1 MKLHQL
7 RYLCEVVDSNLSVSR
22 AAERLHTSPS
32 GISKQLRILEEE
44 LGAVLLTRKST
55 RITGVTKIGR
65 AALPTIRRILKDVE
79 IVRRV
84 SSELSGKAKGTL
96 TIATTHTHARYALVP
111 TIRRFVREFPEVGLH
126 MRQGTP
132 AQIGQWVASGGVD
145 IGIGTAPLNVEPG
158 LVQIPCYQLKH
169 SVVVPRNHPLLR
181 LRRISLEAVAKC
193 PLITHDP
200 ASRLGRLVEEAF
212 AAKGLS
218 CNIVIRAIDTSVM
231 KKYVELGFGIAVLPT
246 VAIDAR
252 EDDGLRAIPASHL
265 FKPSTACVIIM
276 RGQSLPDYGRRFV
289 ALVTRSHRKASQDRH
304 GE

>member
-44 LGAVLLTRKST
+44 LGAVLLARKNT
-55 RITGVTKIGR
+55 RITGVTKIGQ

-79 IVRRV
+79 VVRRV
-84 SSELSGKAKGTL
+84 SSELSGKAKGKL
-96 TIATTHTHARYALVP
+96 TIATTHTHARYALIP

-132 AQIGQWVASGGVD
+132 AQISRWVASGAVD
-145 IGIGTAPLNVEPG
+145 IGIGTAPLDVEPG

-181 LRRISLEAVAKC
+181 LRRLSAEAVAEY

-200 ASRLGRLVEEAF
+200 ASRLGRLVEDAF

-218 CNIVIRAIDTSVM
+218 CNVVIRATDTSVM

-252 EDDGLRAIPASHL
+252 EDEGLRAIPASRL
-265 FKPSTACVIIM
+265 FKPSTACVIM
-276 RGQSLPDYGRRFV
+276 VKGQSLPDYGRRFV